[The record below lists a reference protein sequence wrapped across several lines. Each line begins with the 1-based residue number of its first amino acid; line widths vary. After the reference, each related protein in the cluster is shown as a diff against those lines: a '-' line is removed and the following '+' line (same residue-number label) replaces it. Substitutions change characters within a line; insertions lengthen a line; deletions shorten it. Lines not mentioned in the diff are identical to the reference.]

1 MLSFRD
7 GLLLIATLASILAGI
22 VWPACGT
29 PFQPYPIYC
38 MMVIL
43 FFSFLPIRL
52 GAILSSVR
60 SSVLYLGYCVFI
72 KLILLPLLIFVSFRY
87 MFPKYA
93 AAALLLSGISSGVAS
108 PFFAG
113 LLDAN
118 ISLVFAMVVAS
129 SILVPFTLPALAHIF
144 AGKYMEISLFAM
156 SGLLGLVIFCP
167 LILAEVL
174 KRFAPGFTAKLSK
187 GQYSVSLV
195 SFVITNL
202 GVFSR
207 YAPFL
212 REEPSTVLISLGV
225 SVVLAV
231 VYFVAGM
238 LFSLGRPLPDHL
250 SSIISFGIINNVL
263 VLVLSSEFFS
273 PIEATVAAMYTIPF
287 FGLIVPLRLYRNWAQ
302 RRVLPD
308 LF

>member
-1 MLSFRD
+1 MLHFRD
-7 GLLLIATLASILAGI
+7 GLLLIATLASILTGI
-22 VWPACGT
+22 IWPAYGK

-38 MMVIL
+38 MMLLL
-43 FFSFLPIRL
+43 FFSFLTIRL
-52 GAILSSVR
+52 DTILNSVR
-60 SSVLYLGYCVFI
+60 SSLLYLGYCVFI

-87 MFPKYA
+87 LFPRYA
-93 AAALLLSGISSGVAS
+93 VAAMLLSGISSGVAS

-113 LLDAN
+113 LFNAN
-118 ISLVFAMVVAS
+118 ISLVFGMVVVS

-144 AGKYMEISLFAM
+144 VGKYMEISLFAM

-167 LILAEVL
+167 LILAEIL

-187 GQYSVSLV
+187 GQYSISLV

-207 YAPFL
+207 YAAFL

-225 SVVLAV
+225 SVILAF

-250 SSIISFGIINNVL
+250 ASIITFGIVNNVL

-287 FGLIVPLRLYRNWAQ
+287 FGLIVPLRLYQNWA
-302 RRVLPD
+302 RRQDGP
-308 LF
+308 

>member
-1 MLSFRD
+1 MLHFRD
-7 GLLLIATLASILAGI
+7 WLLLVASLSSILIGI
-22 VWPACGT
+22 FLPAYGT

-38 MMVIL
+38 MMALL
-43 FFSFLPIRL
+43 FFSFLPVRL
-52 GAILSSVR
+52 GTILSSVK
-60 SSVLYLGYCVFI
+60 SSMLYLVYCVFV
-72 KLILLPLLIFVSFRY
+72 KLILLPLLVVVSFRY

-93 AAALLLSGISSGVAS
+93 VAALLLSGISSGVSS

-113 LLDAN
+113 LLEAN
-118 ISLVFAMVVAS
+118 ISLAFAMVVVS

-144 AGKYMEISLFAM
+144 IGKYMEISILDM

-167 LILAEVL
+167 LILAEIL
-174 KRFAPGFTAKLSK
+174 KRFAPDFSAKLSK
-187 GQYSVSLV
+187 GQYSIAVV

-207 YAPFL
+207 YAAFL
-212 REEPSTVLISLGV
+212 REEPSTVWICLGV
-225 SVVLAV
+225 SVILAV
-231 VYFVAGM
+231 AYFVAGV

-250 SSIISFGIINNVL
+250 SLIISFGFINSVL

-287 FGLIVPLRLYRNWAQ
+287 FGMIVPLRFYQNWAKRQ
-302 RRVLPD
+302 GTP
-308 LF
+308 

>member
-1 MLSFRD
+1 MLNFRD

-22 VWPACGT
+22 IWPAFGT

-38 MMVIL
+38 MMALL

-52 GAILSSVR
+52 DAILSSVR

-72 KLILLPLLIFVSFRY
+72 KLILLPLVVFVSFRY

-93 AAALLLSGISSGVAS
+93 VAAMLLSGISSGVAS

-113 LLDAN
+113 LVDAN
-118 ISLVFAMVVAS
+118 ISLVFGMVVAS
-129 SILVPFTLPALAHIF
+129 SILVPFTLPILAHIF
-144 AGKYMEISLFAM
+144 VGKYMEISLLAM
-156 SGLLGLVIFCP
+156 SSLLGLVIFCP
-167 LILAEVL
+167 LVLAEIL

-187 GQYSVSLV
+187 GQYGVSLV

-202 GVFSR
+202 GIFSR
-207 YAPFL
+207 YAAFL
-212 REEPSTVLISLGV
+212 RDEPSTVLISLGV
-225 SVVLAV
+225 SVILAV
-231 VYFVAGM
+231 FYFAAGM

-250 SSIISFGIINNVL
+250 SSIITLGIINNVL

-287 FGLIVPLRLYRNWAQ
+287 FALIVPLRLYRNWAQ
-302 RRVLPD
+302 RQGTP
-308 LF
+308 